1 MQLQLWAPLYA
12 QREISQFV
20 NLLKGYRHGLCFF
33 FFVFFFFFFQYRTVS
48 KLELWLLNT
57 FVLRIKTVILF
68 YFLQII
74 TFENATV
81 RNLSHKDSELL
92 TAKYQFTY

>member
-1 MQLQLWAPLYA
+1 MASASASL
-12 QREISQFV
+12 SSS
-20 NLLKGYRHGLCFF
+20 
-33 FFVFFFFFFQYRTVS
+33 FFFFQYRTVS

>member
-1 MQLQLWAPLYA
+1 MASA
-12 QREISQFV
+12 SASSSS
-20 NLLKGYRHGLCFF
+20 FF
-33 FFVFFFFFFQYRTVS
+33 FHYRTVS
-48 KLELWLLNT
+48 KLELCLLNT

-81 RNLSHKDSELL
+81 RILSHKDSELL